1 MDEIIKIR
9 LVYPELNHSY
19 LNDIE
24 LDKSNRLEL
33 VKLPKNQSNL
43 NPNEVLEAIYILI
56 KNDLILSYI
65 SGLLSGATIISLKS
79 FFNKVIKK
87 NKDHSNK
94 NIFLEFK
101 KDKTKISFR
110 LDNISE
116 EYLSTAIDS
125 MFKVINDTNENNKTT
140 LNEYDNTLQKWKSED
155 VKNKIEGIF
164 NKLKDNN

>member
-94 NIFLEFK
+94 NIFRIQK
-101 KDKTKISFR
+101 R
-110 LDNISE
+110 Q
-116 EYLSTAIDS
+116 
-125 MFKVINDTNENNKTT
+125 NK
-140 LNEYDNTLQKWKSED
+140 NQFQ
-155 VKNKIEGIF
+155 IR
-164 NKLKDNN
+164 